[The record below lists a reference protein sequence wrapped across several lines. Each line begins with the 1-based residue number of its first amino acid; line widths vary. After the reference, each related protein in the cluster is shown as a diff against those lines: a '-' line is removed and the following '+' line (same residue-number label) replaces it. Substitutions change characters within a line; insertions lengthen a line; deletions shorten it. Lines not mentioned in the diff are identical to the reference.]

1 MINAFAPA
9 QPRSLSPAWLAKE
22 CGSLSQRCPGLPQ
35 TFNAG
40 HPRLLFADDLFADDL
55 LRAGDQG
62 GRGGIDR
69 CDDLLR
75 LGALGWAADRKIEP
89 LRLGEELRILH
100 RMIEGRPDDR
110 EPIGRHLLRRTKG
123 RPSASGSIRTLRM
136 SLASWLRVRSP
147 TNGTSTGS
155 PGIGSGANLTTGLT
169 FLLLIHSGGTLL
181 QAPQS
186 PSNSPRSIA
195 KRCSALPA
203 YPVT

>member
-40 HPRLLFADDLFADDL
+40 HPRLLFADDL

-100 RMIEGRPDDR
+100 RVIEGRPDDR
-110 EPIGRHLLRRTKG
+110 EPIGRHLLRRDDG
-123 RPSASGSIRTLRM
+123 PAE
-136 SLASWLRVRSP
+136 RVRFDQDIENVLGLLAAGEIAYERNLRGEP
-147 TNGTSTGS
+147 WDPQRRELDHGVDLLVADPFRRHAA
-155 PGIGSGANLTTGLT
+155 PGAAVAVQ
-169 FLLLIHSGGTLL
+169 F
-181 QAPQS
+181 A
-186 PSNSPRSIA
+186 
-195 KRCSALPA
+195 ALDR
-203 YPVT
+203 